1 MSEILVREAILDDW
15 STIAE
20 FNRRLALETESLAL
34 DGLTLEA
41 GVKAALADRTKAR
54 YFVACAAD
62 GQIVGQLMHTY
73 EWSDWRNG
81 DIWWLQSVYV
91 HPDHRSQGVFRL
103 LFEHLRHE
111 AECDP
116 AVVGLRLYVEDHNER
131 AQEVY
136 ARLGLNTA
144 GYRVMERFFRRA
156 PAKDGSFR

>member
-1 MSEILVREAILDDW
+1 MPEILIREATPEDW
-15 STIAE
+15 PTIAD

-34 DGLTLEA
+34 DGPTLEA

-54 YFVACAAD
+54 YFVACAAN

-91 HPDHRSQGVFRL
+91 HPDYRSQGIFRL
-103 LFEHLRHE
+103 LFEHLARE
-111 AECDP
+111 AESDP
-116 AVVGLRLYVEDHNER
+116 TVVGLRLYVEDHNER
-131 AQEVY
+131 AQAVY
-136 ARLGLNTA
+136 GRLGLDAA

-156 PAKDGSFR
+156 PAKDGSSR